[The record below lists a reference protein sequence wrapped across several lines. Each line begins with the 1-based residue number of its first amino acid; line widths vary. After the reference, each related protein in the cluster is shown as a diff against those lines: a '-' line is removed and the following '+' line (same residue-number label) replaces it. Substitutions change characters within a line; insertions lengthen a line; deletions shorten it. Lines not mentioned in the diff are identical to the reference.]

1 MGRLW
6 LETHEYAFLPP
17 KSAKIRLSSSNSSSL
32 AVPSSS
38 WRPVMRHEPHVCR
51 YAAQA
56 AARLRTSKLGQPW
69 RSARVGPPACRVCLQ
84 RPAGWPAAHAS
95 TDLHGAGCWQ
105 RWQRCSAGGAGG
117 RAHGVGGASR
127 FSARWPLKLHD
138 TSPNADGPRALGA
151 RASAG
156 QGVRIENLLAPRGR
170 SLRSK
175 QKYSIARMFI
185 TLAIMLEVY

>member
-17 KSAKIRLSSSNSSSL
+17 KSASAART
-32 AVPSSS
+32 A
-38 WRPVMRHEPHVCR
+38 RPWPCPARAGACVMRHEPHVCR

-175 QKYSIARMFI
+175 QKYS
-185 TLAIMLEVY
+185 T